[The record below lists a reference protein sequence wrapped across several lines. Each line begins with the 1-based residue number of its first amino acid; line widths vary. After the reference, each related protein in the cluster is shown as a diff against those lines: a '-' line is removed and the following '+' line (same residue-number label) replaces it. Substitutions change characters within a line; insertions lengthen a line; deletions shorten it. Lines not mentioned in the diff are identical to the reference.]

1 MATDRVLANNLVD
14 GVDDTANRQPA
25 HRGRPRRGTH
35 RRNAMLSSS
44 SDDPSTRFHR
54 IGDSHESLVSFTQA
68 MTNIMNAAPPL
79 PPRPTRREIDIARE
93 YAEMRRLLDASTG
106 NNDRMFYQLG
116 LDGLLRD
123 MQELA
128 ERQRREESHHQ
139 EGKSEES

>member
-1 MATDRVLANNLVD
+1 M
-14 GVDDTANRQPA
+14 
-25 HRGRPRRGTH
+25 
-35 RRNAMLSSS
+35 
-44 SDDPSTRFHR
+44 
-54 IGDSHESLVSFTQA
+54 SFTQA